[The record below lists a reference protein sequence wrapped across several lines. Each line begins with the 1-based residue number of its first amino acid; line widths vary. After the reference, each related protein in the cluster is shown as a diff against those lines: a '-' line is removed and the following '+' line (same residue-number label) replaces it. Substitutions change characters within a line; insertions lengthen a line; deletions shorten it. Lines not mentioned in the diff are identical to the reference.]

1 MKREGIGKKKKEVRE
16 KERGENRRKGELAP
30 ILWEGGQTPLGLIII
45 QCRGRP
51 TLQLEYESL
60 LLSTRT
66 GPLAISPFCFSSAVF
81 HTLGQ
86 KLVVIIII
94 RRRKKILI
102 VSCRHLRFGP
112 VNALNT

>member
-30 ILWEGGQTPLGLIII
+30 ILWAGGGGQTPLGLIII

-94 RRRKKILI
+94 RRRKKSVVDICVL
-102 VSCRHLRFGP
+102 VQLM
-112 VNALNT
+112 L